1 MSTKAQAGVATPGVA
16 TQVFEIYINATAEA
30 VWEAVTNPEWNARY
44 GYRGPMS
51 YQLKPGGEFKARS
64 NAQMLAMG
72 LPEVIVDG
80 EVLECSPPNKLVQ
93 TYRWLFTEE
102 NKKEGFTRVTWEIV
116 PTEAGFTRLT
126 VTHELEGAPQ
136 MAAAVSSKFNTQ
148 GGGGWNWIL
157 SDLKSLLETGKTL
170 GA

>member
-1 MSTKAQAGVATPGVA
+1 MSTKAQAGVS

-30 VWEAVTNPEWNARY
+30 VWDAITNPEWNAKY
-44 GYRGPMS
+44 GYRGPMNFD
-51 YQLKPGGEFKARS
+51 LRPGGQFRVSAT
-64 NAQMLAMG
+64 AQMRTMG
-72 LPEVIVDG
+72 LPETIIDG
-80 EVLECSPPNKLVQ
+80 EVLESAPPYKLVQ
-93 TYRWLFTEE
+93 TYRWLFNEAH
-102 NKKEGFTRVTWEIV
+102 KAEGFTRVTWEIV

-157 SDLKSLLETGKTL
+157 SDLKSLLETGKTM

>member
-1 MSTKAQAGVATPGVA
+1 MSTKAQAGVS

-30 VWEAVTNPEWNARY
+30 VWDAVTNPEWNAKY
-44 GYRGPMS
+44 GYRAPTTYG
-51 YQLKPGGEFKARS
+51 LRPGGQVRVSAT
-64 NAQMLAMG
+64 AQMRTMG
-72 LPEVIVDG
+72 LPETIIDG
-80 EVLECSPPNKLVQ
+80 EVLESAPPHKLVQ
-93 TYRWLFTEE
+93 TYRWLFNEAH
-102 NKKEGFTRVTWEIV
+102 KAEGFTRVTWEIV

-157 SDLKSLLETGKTL
+157 SDLKSLLETGKTM

>member
-1 MSTKAQAGVATPGVA
+1 MSTKAQAGLS
-16 TQVFEIYINATAEA
+16 TQVFEIYINATAAA
-30 VWEAVTNPEWNARY
+30 VWDAITNPEWNAKY
-44 GYRGPMS
+44 GYRAPTTYG
-51 YQLKPGGEFKARS
+51 LRPGGQVRVTA
-64 NAQMLAMG
+64 NAEMRTMG
-72 LPEVIVDG
+72 LPETIIDG
-80 EVLECSPPNKLVQ
+80 EVLECAPPHKLVQ

-102 NKKEGFTRVTWEIV
+102 SKAEGFTRVTWEIV

-136 MAAAVSSKFNTQ
+136 MAAAVSSKFNTH